1 MAKLGIRLNNGELRI
16 LDGIDSYKLKDTFAV
31 YEDEEDILYC
41 TKTILLPSAL
51 IIERG
56 NIKTVKFVRQPT
68 NSDKAQLLNKQN
80 EEERAYK
87 LCKEKIKLH
96 NLDMSLI
103 DTVYTFD
110 FNRLTFFYFAE
121 GRVDFRNLLKDL
133 TATFRRTRI
142 ILKQIGA
149 REEARLLDGVGT
161 CGRTLC
167 CSTWLKEFPF
177 VTVKM
182 AKNQNLPS
190 NPSKL
195 TGVCGKL
202 KCCLSYEEEVYEIE
216 RARLPALESYV
227 ETESGIG
234 KVIKQLPL
242 VGKVQVKNNETGVF
256 ETIKLEEIKAINLP
270 APESFDI
277 DFSGLDDL

>member
-277 DFSGLDDL
+277 DFSGLYDL

>member
-242 VGKVQVKNNETGVF
+242 VGKVQVKNNESGSI
-256 ETIKLEEIKAINLP
+256 ESIKLEEIKAINLP